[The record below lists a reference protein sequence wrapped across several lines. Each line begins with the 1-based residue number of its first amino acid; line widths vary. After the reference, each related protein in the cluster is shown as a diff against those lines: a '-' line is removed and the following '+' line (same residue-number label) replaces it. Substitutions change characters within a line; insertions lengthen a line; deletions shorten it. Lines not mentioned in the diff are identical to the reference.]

1 MKKFLLYLQLDGMDC
16 GPTCLR
22 MIAQKFGKSY
32 TLQHLRELMHVG
44 KFGVTMLDICEAAEQ
59 IGLRAQGAKVEWQDL
74 IDIPL
79 PVIVHWDS
87 KHFVVVYRIKK
98 KRKGEFNIYIA
109 DPSIG
114 FAIYSKDEFLNHW
127 ICKNSNEQE
136 GYLIAF
142 ETTPSFFIENKK
154 EKFHYSYLLNYLY
167 PYKKYIFQVFLGMT
181 TGVIISVLMPFLT
194 QAIVDYGIGTGDV
207 SFIVII
213 LIAQL
218 ALSFGKTMN
227 ELIRNWLM
235 LHITAR
241 FSIALISDFLIKLMK
256 LPISFF
262 DAKLIGDILQ
272 RIDDHGRIQTFLTG
286 TMISMLFAIFT
297 FIIYTFMMA
306 SYHGG
311 ILLSFIVG
319 SAIYILW
326 VLMFLK
332 KRRAIDHVRFR
343 EAAANQNSMVQL
355 ITGMQEIKLNG
366 CEKQKRWMWEKI
378 QVRLFNASVK
388 GMTLQQNQQI
398 GATMIN
404 ELKNIVV
411 SYLAARAVI
420 GGDMTLGM
428 MVAIQYIIAQ
438 LNVPIDQFIN
448 FIQSAQDAKISIERL
463 GEIHQKEDEESQDSG
478 LIYEIPPAKE
488 ITIKDL
494 SFRYDGPHSPKVLE
508 NINLVVPAGKTTAII
523 GGSGSGKT
531 TLIKILLGFY
541 EPEKGEVLI
550 DNQKLQRY
558 SPHSWRMAC
567 GVVMQEGVIFSDT
580 LKKNICILNDNP
592 DEELY
597 SKAIQTANL
606 QEFINKL
613 PYRDKTNIGIDG
625 HGLSS
630 GQKQRVLIARSVYK
644 DPGYIFLDEATNSLD
659 ANNELIIMENLNRF
673 FKNKTVVIVAHRLS
687 TVKNADQIIVMDSG
701 KIIESGTHNQLIAT
715 KGAYYKLVKNQLDLG
730 N

>member
-1 MKKFLLYLQLDGMDC
+1 
-16 GPTCLR
+16 
-22 MIAQKFGKSY
+22 
-32 TLQHLRELMHVG
+32 
-44 KFGVTMLDICEAAEQ
+44 
-59 IGLRAQGAKVEWQDL
+59 
-74 IDIPL
+74 
-79 PVIVHWDS
+79 
-87 KHFVVVYRIKK
+87 
-98 KRKGEFNIYIA
+98 
-109 DPSIG
+109 
-114 FAIYSKDEFLNHW
+114 
-127 ICKNSNEQE
+127 
-136 GYLIAF
+136 
-142 ETTPSFFIENKK
+142 
-154 EKFHYSYLLNYLY
+154 
-167 PYKKYIFQVFLGMT
+167 
-181 TGVIISVLMPFLT
+181 
-194 QAIVDYGIGTGDV
+194 
-207 SFIVII
+207 
-213 LIAQL
+213 
-218 ALSFGKTMN
+218 
-227 ELIRNWLM
+227 
-235 LHITAR
+235 
-241 FSIALISDFLIKLMK
+241 
-256 LPISFF
+256 
-262 DAKLIGDILQ
+262 
-272 RIDDHGRIQTFLTG
+272 
-286 TMISMLFAIFT
+286 
-297 FIIYTFMMA
+297 
-306 SYHGG
+306 
-311 ILLSFIVG
+311 
-319 SAIYILW
+319 
-326 VLMFLK
+326 
-332 KRRAIDHVRFR
+332 
-343 EAAANQNSMVQL
+343 
-355 ITGMQEIKLNG
+355 
-366 CEKQKRWMWEKI
+366 
-378 QVRLFNASVK
+378 
-388 GMTLQQNQQI
+388 
-398 GATMIN
+398 
-404 ELKNIVV
+404 
-411 SYLAARAVI
+411 
-420 GGDMTLGM
+420 

-508 NINLVVPAGKTTAII
+508 NINLVVPAGKTTAIV

-597 SKAIQTANL
+597 SEAIQTANL